1 MVGKAISRNK
11 AMILG
16 MEVEPPGREPQPH
29 TRKMME
35 DFLRVYE
42 ETCDFTVTS
51 RIIGSHPKVVYQ
63 WRRLWPD
70 FDARL
75 REIQLRIVSR
85 LEDIAFKLALSG
97 DSQMIR
103 FLLTNQMRET
113 YGQVTKARVEH
124 KGSVDFRVAGISR
137 QEAAVELARRIL
149 DSADPQEADAGVD
162 SVADSAS

>member
-1 MVGKAISRNK
+1 MAGKAISRK
-11 AMILG
+11 QATILG
-16 MEVEPPGREPQPH
+16 MVVEPPGREPQPH

-51 RIIGSHPKVVYQ
+51 RIIGSHPKSVYQ
-63 WRRLWPD
+63 WRRMWPD

-75 REIQLRIVSR
+75 REIQMRIVSR

-103 FLLTNQMRET
+103 FLLTNQMRDT

-149 DSADPQEADAGVD
+149 DTQGEEAAAAGVD
-162 SVADSAS
+162 SVANGAT